1 MSAWFRAGVV
11 PLAGALALVSAA
23 VGQDVTKIDPII
35 EFRQKMPAEIDADE
49 PFPVEIFVRN
59 TGKGTAEAVTV
70 TDVLG
75 PHVSFVDADPSPAKG
90 DGRLSWALGTLGAG
104 TEQVIK
110 VRLKAAATADPKFL
124 HTIEVAYQG
133 RGQNAR
139 EGTVRQP
146 ALELTVAPPEPAPV
160 GTPVPIRI
168 TITNPSRT
176 PAREVV
182 LLSTL
187 PDGLAHRAG
196 HDLENSLGVIEAGQ
210 SRTLNLT
217 VTPKQVGDFA
227 AQLKLQAKGTKPVEA
242 SARVK
247 ATPAL
252 LSLSV
257 TGPPA
262 VEANKSALF
271 ELVVGNDAADI
282 RKGAELVVTLPKEV
296 IFVRATDRGVYDPV
310 ARTVKWDLGQ
320 VSPGERRSVVWNG
333 IVKEPGKL
341 AFGASLKA
349 AGKEQK
355 ELHCTVKAIPAD
367 VPPPPPKAD
376 K

>member
-1 MSAWFRAGVV
+1 MGAWLRAG
-11 PLAGALALVSAA
+11 AGPVMAALALVSAA
-23 VGQDVTKIDPII
+23 AGQDVTKIDPVI

-49 PFPVEIFVRN
+49 PFPVEIIVRN

-75 PHVSFVDADPSPAKG
+75 PGVTFVDADPSPAKG
-90 DGRLSWALGTLGAG
+90 AGRLSWSLGHIPAGA
-104 TEQVIK
+104 EQVVK
-110 VRLKAAATADPKFL
+110 LRLKAAATADPKFL

-139 EGTVRQP
+139 EGTLRQA
-146 ALELTVAPPEPAPV
+146 ALELTVVPPEASPV
-160 GTPVPIRI
+160 GTAVPVRI
-168 TITNPSRT
+168 TITNPGNLA
-176 PAREVV
+176 AREVV
-182 LLSTL
+182 LQSIL

-196 HDLENSLGVIEAGQ
+196 HDLENALGTIEAGQ

-227 AQLKLQAKGTKPVEA
+227 AQFKLSGKGVKAVQTT
-242 SARVK
+242 ARVK
-247 ATPAL
+247 ASPAL
-252 LSLSV
+252 LSLAV
-257 TGPPA
+257 TSPPA
-262 VEANKSALF
+262 VEANKPALF
-271 ELVVGNDAADI
+271 ELVIGNDAADA

-310 ARTVKWDLGQ
+310 ARTVKWDLGN
-320 VSPGERRSVVWNG
+320 VAPGERRSVVWNG

-341 AFGASLKA
+341 SFAASLKA
-349 AGKEQK
+349 AGKGQK
-355 ELHCTVKAIPAD
+355 EMQCPVKAIPAD
-367 VPPPPPKAD
+367 EPAPLKTD